1 MKVKFKRLSP
11 LAQLPSQQHSRDAG
25 YDVRS
30 VEEVRISAGKW
41 RLVKT
46 GLAVELPEEM
56 ELQVRSRSG
65 LALKHGVFCLNA
77 PGTVD
82 SGYRN
87 EIGVIL
93 ANLGDEDFTIRPGD
107 RIAQFIFQTPKHPEI
122 AEVEELNGSDRG
134 MGGFGSTG
142 SQ

>member
-1 MKVKFKRLSP
+1 MKVKFKRLS
-11 LAQLPSQQHSRDAG
+11 ANAIIPSQQHSYDAG
-25 YDVRS
+25 YDVTA
-30 VEEVRISAGKW
+30 VEEIIVPAGKW
-41 RLVKT
+41 ALVKT

-82 SGYRN
+82 AGYRN

-93 ANLGDEDFTIRPGD
+93 ANLGDKDFPIRIGD
-107 RIAQFIFQTPKHPEI
+107 RVAQFIFQTPKHPQI
-122 AEVEELNGSDRG
+122 LEVEELGESDRG
-134 MGGFGSTG
+134 LGGFGSTG
-142 SQ
+142 I

>member
-11 LAQLPSQQHSRDAG
+11 LARLPFQQHAWDAG
-25 YDVRS
+25 YDVS
-30 VEEVRISAGKW
+30 AVEEVVIPAGKW
-41 RLVKT
+41 KIVKT
-46 GLAVELPEEM
+46 GLAVELPEAM

-93 ANLGDEDFTIRPGD
+93 ANLGEEDFTVRPGD
-107 RIAQFIFQTPKHPEI
+107 RVAQFIFQTPKHPDMS
-122 AEVEELNGSDRG
+122 EVEELNGSDRG